1 MDAEIISIGT
11 ELLMGQTLNTNA
23 QYISNKLSELG
34 INVYYINVV
43 GDNKSRIIGVIDT
56 ALKRSDII
64 IVSGGLGPTQDDLT
78 KETISE
84 FLNLK
89 LILDEKSKNIIDAYF
104 KKINKKVID
113 SNYKQAYFP
122 EGSIILYNKNG
133 TAPGCIIEKDNQAI
147 ILLPGPPSEL
157 KSMFEMSVID
167 YLKSKVDA
175 VMNSRY
181 IKVFGLGESKVEES
195 IINLINTQINPTI
208 ATYANIG
215 ETTIRITSKSDSE
228 EKNIKELDILQEKI
242 KNEIGSYIYSYNG
255 ETFEEVVSKKL
266 MEKNLT
272 LSLAESCTGGMISS
286 YLTDIPDISKVL
298 LVSVVSYSNRAKI
311 NFLGVKKE
319 TIDQY
324 GAVSEET
331 AKEMAEGVK
340 NISKSDIAV
349 SITGIAGPGGGTQEK
364 PVGLVYIYFIYKDI
378 RKCYKLN
385 LIGDRN
391 KIRFSTKQYV
401 LNIINTNL

>member
-1 MDAEIISIGT
+1 
-11 ELLMGQTLNTNA
+11 
-23 QYISNKLSELG
+23 
-34 INVYYINVV
+34 
-43 GDNKSRIIGVIDT
+43 
-56 ALKRSDII
+56 
-64 IVSGGLGPTQDDLT
+64 
-78 KETISE
+78 
-84 FLNLK
+84 
-89 LILDEKSKNIIDAYF
+89 
-104 KKINKKVID
+104 
-113 SNYKQAYFP
+113 
-122 EGSIILYNKNG
+122 
-133 TAPGCIIEKDNQAI
+133 
-147 ILLPGPPSEL
+147 
-157 KSMFEMSVID
+157 
-167 YLKSKVDA
+167 
-175 VMNSRY
+175 
-181 IKVFGLGESKVEES
+181 
-195 IINLINTQINPTI
+195 
-208 ATYANIG
+208 
-215 ETTIRITSKSDSE
+215 
-228 EKNIKELDILQEKI
+228 
-242 KNEIGSYIYSYNG
+242 
-255 ETFEEVVSKKL
+255 

-272 LSLAESCTGGMISS
+272 LSLAESCTGDMISS